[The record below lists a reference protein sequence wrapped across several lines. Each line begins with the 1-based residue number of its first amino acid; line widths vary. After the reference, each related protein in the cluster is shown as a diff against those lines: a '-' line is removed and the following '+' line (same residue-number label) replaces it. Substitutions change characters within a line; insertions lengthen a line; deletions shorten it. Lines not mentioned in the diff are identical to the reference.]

1 MCKRPQTLAKISSSS
16 VLCYILCLNIRIFYV
31 FYPCQHVQRVLPQP
45 ARYMYIVPHC
55 TGTFFFTGKFTGI
68 PWCGKILQFTALASG
83 ERSFIPFP
91 PAAFPPEFRR
101 LLFSSHFLMPKVVQ
115 KARSISLLPSLPS
128 STFQPLWKLMWAE
141 GWKEEAGLTG
151 RKKKVGGR
159 LFPGQ
164 SMSLSAWPCL
174 EKCYL

>member
-68 PWCGKILQFTALASG
+68 PWCGKILQFTALISTMINITRMAHS
-83 ERSFIPFP
+83 
-91 PAAFPPEFRR
+91 
-101 LLFSSHFLMPKVVQ
+101 LFSKIFLENFIQTVCGWLHIR
-115 KARSISLLPSLPS
+115 RS
-128 STFQPLWKLMWAE
+128 WNAK
-141 GWKEEAGLTG
+141 
-151 RKKKVGGR
+151 R
-159 LFPGQ
+159 
-164 SMSLSAWPCL
+164 AWNFGA
-174 EKCYL
+174 